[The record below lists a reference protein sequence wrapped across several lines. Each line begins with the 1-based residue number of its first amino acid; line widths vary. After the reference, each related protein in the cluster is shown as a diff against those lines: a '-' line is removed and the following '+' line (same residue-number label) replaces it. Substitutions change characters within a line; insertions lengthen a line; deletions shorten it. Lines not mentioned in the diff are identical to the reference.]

1 MKPDSE
7 VKLFDKPHLF
17 LENIIQTIPIDLVV
31 FDTSHRYLFVSN
43 TAIKDQQLR
52 EWIIG
57 KTDIDY
63 CQFRNKPFEL
73 AEKRSEVFQKTL
85 IDKKPSATEETIKS
99 GDQSQSFIRMFY
111 PVLDDEGEVEYV
123 VGYGYETTAL
133 RESREIIQR
142 QTVAIENATDGIA
155 VLDKEGKFFYLN
167 DAHVKLFGYDS
178 ADELIGKTWR
188 EIYGPGEIR
197 RIETEI
203 FPILQSGKWQGETI
217 GMTRQGLPVFQEIT
231 LTYLPDVGMICIC
244 RDISQIKQQMEEL
257 KKLAMVVENMKAM
270 VIITNE
276 KGIIEWVNPAFS
288 KISGYSALEAEGKS
302 PAELLHGKD
311 TDPVIIR
318 SREEAIS
325 RGEEFEG
332 EFLNYSKTGNPYWVK
347 IQCKPLRDEA
357 GKIIK
362 YFSIQ
367 EDITEKRQMEIDLVL
382 AKEAAEVSALTKRR
396 FLANMSHEI
405 RTPINAIMG
414 LSEQLHKAN
423 LSDDHHNLIDIIYT
437 SANNL
442 LVVLNDILD
451 LSKIEE
457 GKLNIVSEPFD
468 IRDTCNRAVQVLQ
481 HKADEKGIQLSLK
494 IDETISTSL
503 LGDPYRLN
511 QVLLN
516 IIGNAIK
523 FTDQGSVK
531 IDCKLLMQNDQRQI
545 LGIDITDTGIG
556 MDSSTLEKVFI
567 AFHQGQQGFE
577 RRFGG
582 TGLGLNI
589 CHNLVQLMKGEISLE
604 STQGRGTTVSLEI
617 PFSISERSVQ
627 QEEEIDFNS
636 LAGKSILL
644 VEDNKFNR
652 LVASVILKK
661 FKVGVTEAEN
671 GEEAIKKIKE
681 GGYDLVLMDIQMP
694 VMDGLTATQIIR
706 AELKSDIPIIALTAH
721 ALEEEKQNCMQAGV
735 NDFLSKPFLES
746 QLLTMIN
753 KWVKPLQYEFV

>member
-1 MKPDSE
+1 MKSDSE
-7 VKLFDKPHLF
+7 VILFDKPHLF

-43 TAIKDQQLR
+43 TAIKDQTLR

-57 KTDIDY
+57 KTDLDY
-63 CQFRNKPFEL
+63 CKYRNKPFEL

-85 IDKKPSATEETIKS
+85 KDKKPSATEETIKA
-99 GDQSQSFIRMFY
+99 GDQSKSFIRMFY
-111 PVLDDEGEVEYV
+111 PVLGEQGEVQYI

-133 RESREIIQR
+133 KESREIIQR
-142 QTVAIENATDGIA
+142 QSVAIENATDGIA

-178 ADELIGKTWR
+178 ADQLIGKTWR
-188 EIYGPGEIR
+188 EIYGPVEIK
-197 RIETEI
+197 RIENEI

-217 GMTRQGLPVFQEIT
+217 GVTRQGTPVFQEIT

-244 RDISQIKQQMEEL
+244 RDISQVKQQMEEL

-270 VIITNE
+270 VIITNQ
-276 KGIIEWVNPAFS
+276 KGMIEWVNPTFS
-288 KISGYSALEAEGKS
+288 KISGYSALESEGRL
-302 PAELLHGKD
+302 PGDLLYGKG
-311 TDPVIIR
+311 TDPQVIR
-318 SREEAIS
+318 SREDAIL

-332 EFLNYSKTGNPYWVK
+332 EFLNYSKSGQPYWVK
-347 IQCKPLRDEA
+347 IQCKPLKDES

-423 LSDDHHNLIDIIYT
+423 LSDDHHNLVDIIYT

-481 HKADEKGIQLSLK
+481 HKADEKGIQLFLK
-494 IDETISTSL
+494 MDEALSSSL

-523 FTDQGSVK
+523 FTDQGSVSVN
-531 IDCKLLMQNDQRQI
+531 CKLLKQEDQKQI
-545 LGIDITDTGIG
+545 ISIIITDTGIG
-556 MDSSTLEKVFI
+556 MDSATLEKVFI

-589 CHNLVQLMKGEISLE
+589 CHNLVKLMEGQISLK
-604 STQGRGTTVSLEI
+604 SIQGKGTSVSLEI
-617 PFSISERSVQ
+617 PFIISEKIIQS
-627 QEEEIDFNS
+627 EEKIDFVS
-636 LAGKSILL
+636 LAGRSILL

-661 FKVGVTEAEN
+661 YKLLVTEAEN
-671 GEEAIKKIKE
+671 GEEAIEMIKA
-681 GGYDLVLMDIQMP
+681 GGFDLVLMDIQMP
-694 VMDGLTATQIIR
+694 VMDGLTATEIIR
-706 AELKSDIPIIALTAH
+706 SELRSDIPIIALTAH
-721 ALEEEKQNCMQAGV
+721 ALDEEKQNCMQAGV
-735 NDFLSKPFLES
+735 NDFLSKPFLEN
-746 QLLTMIN
+746 QLLSMIN
-753 KWVKPLQYEFV
+753 KWVKTFAL